1 MKQITT
7 KNDYDVV
14 IIGAGPAGL
23 SFACSLAE
31 KKIRTLIVERSSIDS
46 ISNPQPD
53 GREIAITHQSRK
65 ILNELGVWS
74 LIDEDEVSLLK
85 EAKVYSGSSNSLL
98 DFDAK
103 KSSIEALGYLVPNYL
118 IRKGL
123 YERVLQANNIDI
135 VSDIS
140 VEDINTNNAD
150 AEVVLSDGIK
160 VKSRLVV
167 AADSRFSEIRRKM
180 GIPSLMKDFSKV
192 MIVTRMEHE
201 KSHNHVALECFNY
214 GHTLALLPLNGNVSS
229 VVLTVST
236 DNSKEMLSLSE
247 TKFNEMATEGFKQ
260 KLGQMKQI
268 GERHSYP
275 LIGVYAQKFKAK
287 RFALVGDA
295 AVGMHPVTAHGFNL
309 GLKGQDQLS
318 LAVKRAFDHG
328 LDIGSDEVLNDYE
341 RKHINFSRLMYFGT
355 NGIVALFTNDT
366 FVAKKIRKLVL
377 KFANRFPPVK
387 SLITNHLTESKKSNL
402 IPF

>member
-31 KKIRTLIVERSSIDS
+31 KKIRVLIVERSSIDS

-65 ILNELGVWS
+65 ILYELGVWS
-74 LIDEDEVSLLK
+74 LIDGDEVSLLK

-123 YERVLQANNIDI
+123 YERVLQANNVDI

-140 VEDINTNNAD
+140 VEDINTNNAG
-150 AEVVLSDGIK
+150 AEVTLSDGK
-160 VKSRLVV
+160 NVKSSLVV

-201 KSHNHVALECFNY
+201 KDHNHVALECFNY

-229 VVLTVST
+229 VVLTVSA
-236 DNSKEMLSLSE
+236 DNAKEILSLSE

-268 GERHSYP
+268 GERYSYP

-309 GLKGQDQLS
+309 GLKGQDLLS
-318 LAVKRAFDHG
+318 FAVKRAFDHG

-355 NGIVALFTNDT
+355 NGVVALFTNDT
-366 FVAKKIRKLVL
+366 FVAKRIRKLVL

-387 SLITNHLTESKKSNL
+387 SLITSHLTESKKSNL

>member
-1 MKQITT
+1 MKQITI

-140 VEDINTNNAD
+140 VEDINTNNAG
-150 AEVVLSDGIK
+150 AEVALSDGIK

-260 KLGQMKQI
+260 KLGKMKQI

>member
-31 KKIRTLIVERSSIDS
+31 KKIRVLIVERSSIDS

-65 ILNELGVWS
+65 ILYELGVWS
-74 LIDEDEVSLLK
+74 LIDGDEVSLLK

-123 YERVLQANNIDI
+123 YERVLQANNVDI

-140 VEDINTNNAD
+140 VEDINTNNAG
-150 AEVVLSDGIK
+150 AEVALSDGK
-160 VKSRLVV
+160 NVKSSLVV

-201 KSHNHVALECFNY
+201 KDHNHVALECFNY

-229 VVLTVST
+229 VVLTVSA
-236 DNSKEMLSLSE
+236 DNAKEILSLSE

-268 GERHSYP
+268 GERYSYP

-309 GLKGQDQLS
+309 GLKGQDLLS
-318 LAVKRAFDHG
+318 FAVKRAFDHG

-355 NGIVALFTNDT
+355 NGVVALFTNDT
-366 FVAKKIRKLVL
+366 FVAKRIRKLVL

-387 SLITNHLTESKKSNL
+387 SLITSHLTESKKSNL

>member
-1 MKQITT
+1 MKQITI

-140 VEDINTNNAD
+140 VEDINTNNAG
-150 AEVVLSDGIK
+150 AEVELSDGKK

-309 GLKGQDQLS
+309 GLKGQHQLS

>member
-31 KKIRTLIVERSSIDS
+31 MKIRVLIVERSSIES

-65 ILNELGVWS
+65 ILYELGVWP

-118 IRKGL
+118 IRKAL
-123 YERVLQANNIDI
+123 YERVLQANNVDI

-140 VEDINTNNAD
+140 VEDINTNNAG
-150 AEVVLSDGIK
+150 AEVALSDGK
-160 VKSRLVV
+160 NVKARLVV

-192 MIVTRMEHE
+192 MIVTRMEH
-201 KSHNHVALECFNY
+201 KKDHNHVALECFNY

-229 VVLTVST
+229 VVLTVSS
-236 DNSKEMLSLSE
+236 DNAKEILSLNE
-247 TKFNEMATEGFKQ
+247 TQFNEMATEGFRQ

-268 GERHSYP
+268 GERYSYP

-309 GLKGQDQLS
+309 GLKGQDLLS
-318 LAVKRAFDHG
+318 FAVKRAFDHG

-366 FVAKKIRKLVL
+366 FVAKRIRKLVL

-387 SLITNHLTESKKSNL
+387 SLITSHLTESKKSNL

>member
-1 MKQITT
+1 MKQITI

-31 KKIRTLIVERSSIDS
+31 KKIRTLIVERSSIES

-140 VEDINTNNAD
+140 VEDINTNNAG
-150 AEVVLSDGIK
+150 AEVALSDGIK

-260 KLGQMKQI
+260 KLGKMKQI
-268 GERHSYP
+268 GKRHSYP

-318 LAVKRAFDHG
+318 LAVKRAFDRG

-366 FVAKKIRKLVL
+366 FIAKRIRKLVL

>member
-1 MKQITT
+1 MKQITI

-123 YERVLQANNIDI
+123 HERVLQANNIDI

-140 VEDINTNNAD
+140 VEDINTNNAG
-150 AEVVLSDGIK
+150 AEVELSDGKK

-366 FVAKKIRKLVL
+366 FVAKQIRKLVL

>member
-31 KKIRTLIVERSSIDS
+31 KKIRVLIVERSSIDS

-65 ILNELGVWS
+65 ILYELGVWS
-74 LIDEDEVSLLK
+74 LIDGDEVSLLK

-123 YERVLQANNIDI
+123 YERVLQANNVDI

-140 VEDINTNNAD
+140 VEDINTNNAG
-150 AEVVLSDGIK
+150 AEVTLSDGK
-160 VKSRLVV
+160 NLKSSLVV

-192 MIVTRMEHE
+192 MIVTRMENE
-201 KSHNHVALECFNY
+201 KDHNHVALECFNY

-229 VVLTVST
+229 VVLTVSA
-236 DNSKEMLSLSE
+236 DNAKEILSLSE
-247 TKFNEMATEGFKQ
+247 TKFNEMVTEGFKQ

-268 GERHSYP
+268 GERYSYP

-309 GLKGQDQLS
+309 GLKGQDLLS
-318 LAVKRAFDHG
+318 FAVKRAFDHG
-328 LDIGSDEVLNDYE
+328 LDIGSDEVLNNYE

-355 NGIVALFTNDT
+355 NGVVALFTNDT
-366 FVAKKIRKLVL
+366 FVAKRIRKLVL

-387 SLITNHLTESKKSNL
+387 SLITSHLTESKKSNL

>member
-1 MKQITT
+1 MKQITI
-7 KNDYDVV
+7 KNNYDVV

-31 KKIRTLIVERSSIDS
+31 KKIKALIVERSSIES

-65 ILNELGVWS
+65 ILYELGVWS
-74 LIDEDEVSLLK
+74 LIDGDEVSLLK

-123 YERVLQANNIDI
+123 YERVLQANNVDI

-140 VEDINTNNAD
+140 VEDINTNNAG
-150 AEVVLSDGIK
+150 AEVALSDGK
-160 VKSRLVV
+160 NVKSSLVV

-201 KSHNHVALECFNY
+201 KDHNHVALECFNY

-229 VVLTVST
+229 VVLTVSA
-236 DNSKEMLSLSE
+236 DNAKEILSLSE
-247 TKFNEMATEGFKQ
+247 TKFNEMVTEGFKQ

-268 GERHSYP
+268 GERYSYP

-309 GLKGQDQLS
+309 GLKGQDLLS
-318 LAVKRAFDHG
+318 FAVKRAFDHG

-355 NGIVALFTNDT
+355 NGVVALFTNDT
-366 FVAKKIRKLVL
+366 FVAKRIRKLVL

-387 SLITNHLTESKKSNL
+387 SLITSHLTESKKSNL

>member
-1 MKQITT
+1 MKQITI

-140 VEDINTNNAD
+140 VEDINTNNAG
-150 AEVVLSDGIK
+150 AEVELSDGKK

>member
-1 MKQITT
+1 MKQITI

-140 VEDINTNNAD
+140 VEDINTNNAV
-150 AEVVLSDGIK
+150 AEVALSDGIK

-260 KLGQMKQI
+260 KLGKMKQI

>member
-1 MKQITT
+1 
-7 KNDYDVV
+7 
-14 IIGAGPAGL
+14 
-23 SFACSLAE
+23 
-31 KKIRTLIVERSSIDS
+31 
-46 ISNPQPD
+46 
-53 GREIAITHQSRK
+53 
-65 ILNELGVWS
+65 
-74 LIDEDEVSLLK
+74 
-85 EAKVYSGSSNSLL
+85 L

-123 YERVLQANNIDI
+123 YERVLQASNVDI

-140 VEDINTNNAD
+140 VEDINTNNTG
-150 AEVVLSDGIK
+150 AEVALSDGK
-160 VKSRLVV
+160 NVKSKLIV

-201 KSHNHVALECFNY
+201 KNHNHVALECFNY

-229 VVLTVST
+229 VVLTVSA
-236 DNSKEMLSLSE
+236 DNAKETLSLSE

-268 GERHSYP
+268 GERYSYP

-309 GLKGQDQLS
+309 GLKGQDLLS
-318 LAVKRAFDHG
+318 FAVKRAFDHG

-355 NGIVALFTNDT
+355 NGVVALFTNDT
-366 FVAKKIRKLVL
+366 FVAKRIRKLVL

-387 SLITNHLTESKKSNL
+387 TLITNHLTESKKSNL

>member
-31 KKIRTLIVERSSIDS
+31 KKIRVLIVERSSIDS

-65 ILNELGVWS
+65 ILYELGVWS

-123 YERVLQANNIDI
+123 YERVLQANNVDI

-140 VEDINTNNAD
+140 VEDINTNNAG
-150 AEVVLSDGIK
+150 AEVTLSDGK
-160 VKSRLVV
+160 NLKSSLVV

-201 KSHNHVALECFNY
+201 KDHNHVALECFNY

-229 VVLTVST
+229 VVLTVSA
-236 DNSKEMLSLSE
+236 DNAKEILSLSE

-268 GERHSYP
+268 GERYSYP

-309 GLKGQDQLS
+309 GLKGQDLLS

-355 NGIVALFTNDT
+355 NGVVALFTNDT
-366 FVAKKIRKLVL
+366 FVAKRIRKLVL

-387 SLITNHLTESKKSNL
+387 SLITSHLTESKKSNL

>member
-1 MKQITT
+1 MKQITI

-140 VEDINTNNAD
+140 VEDINTNNAS
-150 AEVVLSDGIK
+150 AEVALSDGIK

-260 KLGQMKQI
+260 KLGKMKQI

>member
-1 MKQITT
+1 MKQITI
-7 KNDYDVV
+7 KNNYDVV

-31 KKIRTLIVERSSIDS
+31 KKIRVLIVERSSIKS

-65 ILNELGVWS
+65 ILYELGVWS

-123 YERVLQANNIDI
+123 YERVLQASNIDI

-140 VEDINTNNAD
+140 VEDINTNNAG
-150 AEVVLSDGIK
+150 AEVTLSDGK
-160 VKSRLVV
+160 NLKSSLVV

-192 MIVTRMEHE
+192 MIVTRMENE
-201 KSHNHVALECFNY
+201 KDHNHIALECFNY

-229 VVLTVST
+229 VVLTVSA
-236 DNSKEMLSLSE
+236 DNAKEILSLSV
-247 TKFNEMATEGFKQ
+247 TKFNEMVTEGFKQ

-268 GERHSYP
+268 GERYSYP

-309 GLKGQDQLS
+309 GLKGQDLLS
-318 LAVKRAFDHG
+318 FAVKRAFDHG

-366 FVAKKIRKLVL
+366 FVAKRIRKLVL

>member
-1 MKQITT
+1 
-7 KNDYDVV
+7 
-14 IIGAGPAGL
+14 
-23 SFACSLAE
+23 
-31 KKIRTLIVERSSIDS
+31 
-46 ISNPQPD
+46 
-53 GREIAITHQSRK
+53 
-65 ILNELGVWS
+65 
-74 LIDEDEVSLLK
+74 
-85 EAKVYSGSSNSLL
+85 LL

-118 IRKGL
+118 IRKAL
-123 YERVLQANNIDI
+123 YERVLQAKNVDI
-135 VSDIS
+135 MTGVSVDD
-140 VEDINTNNAD
+140 VNTNNSG
-150 AEVVLSDGIK
+150 AEVVLSNGK
-160 VKSRLVV
+160 TVKTRLVV

-192 MIVTRMEHE
+192 MIATRMEHE
-201 KSHNHVALECFNY
+201 KGHNHVALECFNY

-229 VVLTVST
+229 VILTVST
-236 DNSKEMLSLSE
+236 EDAKEILSLSK
-247 TKFNEMATEGFKQ
+247 TKFNEMATEGFEQ

-275 LIGVYAQKFKAK
+275 LVGVYAQKFRAT

-309 GLKGQDQLS
+309 GLKGQDLLS
-318 LAVKRAFDHG
+318 LAVKRALDNG
-328 LDIGSDEVLNDYE
+328 LDIGSDEVLRDYE

-366 FVAKKIRKLVL
+366 SAVKQIRKLVL

-387 SLITNHLTESKKSNL
+387 ALITQQLTESKKSNL

>member
-1 MKQITT
+1 MKQITI

-140 VEDINTNNAD
+140 VEDINTNNAV
-150 AEVVLSDGIK
+150 AEVALSDGIK

>member
-1 MKQITT
+1 MKQITI

-31 KKIRTLIVERSSIDS
+31 KKIRTLIVERSSIES

-74 LIDEDEVSLLK
+74 LIDENEVSLLK

-123 YERVLQANNIDI
+123 YKRVLQANNIDI
-135 VSDIS
+135 VNDIS
-140 VEDINTNNAD
+140 VEDINTDNAG
-150 AEVVLSDGIK
+150 AEVALSDGIK

-260 KLGQMKQI
+260 KLGKMKQI
-268 GERHSYP
+268 GRRHSYP

-318 LAVKRAFDHG
+318 LAVKRAFERG

-366 FVAKKIRKLVL
+366 FLAKKIRKLVL

>member
-1 MKQITT
+1 MKQITI

-31 KKIRTLIVERSSIDS
+31 KKIRTLIVEKSSIES

-65 ILNELGVWS
+65 ILNELGVWP

-140 VEDINTNNAD
+140 VEDINTNNAS
-150 AEVVLSDGIK
+150 AEVALSDGK
-160 VKSRLVV
+160 NVKSRLIV

-214 GHTLALLPLNGNVSS
+214 GHTLALLPLKGNLSS

-236 DNSKEMLSLSE
+236 DNSKEILSLSE
-247 TKFNEMATEGFKQ
+247 TKFNEMATKGFNQ

-268 GERHSYP
+268 GEAPLLPSYW
-275 LIGVYAQKFKAK
+275 
-287 RFALVGDA
+287 
-295 AVGMHPVTAHGFNL
+295 
-309 GLKGQDQLS
+309 S
-318 LAVKRAFDHG
+318 LC
-328 LDIGSDEVLNDYE
+328 
-341 RKHINFSRLMYFGT
+341 T
-355 NGIVALFTNDT
+355 
-366 FVAKKIRKLVL
+366 KI
-377 KFANRFPPVK
+377 
-387 SLITNHLTESKKSNL
+387 
-402 IPF
+402 

>member
-31 KKIRTLIVERSSIDS
+31 KKIRVLIVERSSIDS

-65 ILNELGVWS
+65 ILYELGVWS
-74 LIDEDEVSLLK
+74 LIDGDEVSLLK

-123 YERVLQANNIDI
+123 YERVLQANNVDI

-140 VEDINTNNAD
+140 VEDINTNNAG
-150 AEVVLSDGIK
+150 AEVTLSDGK
-160 VKSRLVV
+160 NVKSSLVV

-201 KSHNHVALECFNY
+201 KDHNHVALECFNY

-229 VVLTVST
+229 VVLTVSA
-236 DNSKEMLSLSE
+236 DNAKEILSLSE

-268 GERHSYP
+268 GERYSYP

-309 GLKGQDQLS
+309 GLKGQDLLS
-318 LAVKRAFDHG
+318 FAVKRAFDHG

-355 NGIVALFTNDT
+355 NGVVALFTNDT
-366 FVAKKIRKLVL
+366 FVAKRIRKLVL

>member
-31 KKIRTLIVERSSIDS
+31 KKIRVLIVERSSIDS

-65 ILNELGVWS
+65 ILYELGVWS
-74 LIDEDEVSLLK
+74 LIDGDEVSLLK

-123 YERVLQANNIDI
+123 YERVLQANNVDI

-140 VEDINTNNAD
+140 VEDINTNNAG
-150 AEVVLSDGIK
+150 AEVTLSDGK
-160 VKSRLVV
+160 NLKSSLVV

-201 KSHNHVALECFNY
+201 KDHNHVALECFNY

-229 VVLTVST
+229 VVLTVSA
-236 DNSKEMLSLSE
+236 DNAKEILSLSE

-268 GERHSYP
+268 GERYSYP

-309 GLKGQDQLS
+309 GLKGQDLLS
-318 LAVKRAFDHG
+318 FAVKRAFDHG

-355 NGIVALFTNDT
+355 NGVVALFTNDT
-366 FVAKKIRKLVL
+366 FVAKRIRKLVL

-387 SLITNHLTESKKSNL
+387 SLITSHLTESKKSNL

>member
-31 KKIRTLIVERSSIDS
+31 KKIRVLIVERSSIDS

-65 ILNELGVWS
+65 ILYELGVWS

-123 YERVLQANNIDI
+123 YEKVLQANNIDI
-135 VSDIS
+135 VNDIS
-140 VEDINTNNAD
+140 VEDINTNNAS
-150 AEVVLSDGIK
+150 AEVALSDGIK

-260 KLGQMKQI
+260 KLGKMKQI

-318 LAVKRAFDHG
+318 LAVKRAFERG

>member
-1 MKQITT
+1 MKQITI

-98 DFDAK
+98 DFDSK

-123 YERVLQANNIDI
+123 HERVLQANNIDI

-140 VEDINTNNAD
+140 VEDINTNNAG
-150 AEVVLSDGIK
+150 AEVELSDGKK

>member
-1 MKQITT
+1 MKQITI

-31 KKIRTLIVERSSIDS
+31 KKIRTLIVERSPIES

-74 LIDEDEVSLLK
+74 LINEGEVSLLK

-140 VEDINTNNAD
+140 VEDINTNNAG
-150 AEVVLSDGIK
+150 AEVALFDGIK

-247 TKFNEMATEGFKQ
+247 TKFNEIATEGFKQ

-275 LIGVYAQKFKAK
+275 LIGVYAQKFIAK

>member
-1 MKQITT
+1 M
-7 KNDYDVV
+7 DYDIV
-14 IIGAGPAGL
+14 IIGGGPAGL
-23 SFACSLAE
+23 SFACSMLNQ
-31 KKIRTLIVERSSIDS
+31 KIKLLLVERSSIES
-46 ISNPQPD
+46 ISDPQQD
-53 GREIAITHQSRK
+53 GREIALTHQSRK
-65 ILNELGVWS
+65 ILYELGVWS

-98 DFDAK
+98 DFDAQ

-118 IRKGL
+118 IRKAL
-123 YERVLQANNIDI
+123 YKRVLQANNVDI
-135 VSDIS
+135 VTGVS
-140 VEDINTNNAD
+140 VDDVNTSNSS
-150 AEVVLSDGIK
+150 AEVVLSDGK
-160 VKSRLVV
+160 TVKTSLVV
-167 AADSRFSEIRRKM
+167 AADSRFSQIRRKM

-192 MIVTRMEHE
+192 MIATRMKHE

-229 VVLTVST
+229 VVFTFAA
-236 DNSKEMLSLSE
+236 DKAEEILSLSE
-247 TKFNEMATEGFKQ
+247 TKFNDMATEGFEQ
-260 KLGQMKQI
+260 KLGQMKQV

-275 LIGVYAQKFKAK
+275 LVGVYAQKFKAT

-309 GLKGQDQLS
+309 GLKGQNLLS
-318 LAVKRAFDHG
+318 LAVKRALDNG
-328 LDIGSDEVLNDYE
+328 MDIGSAEVLCDYE

-366 FVAKKIRKLVL
+366 NAVKQIRKLVL

-387 SLITNHLTESKKSNL
+387 ALITQQLTESKKSNL
-402 IPF
+402 LPFL

>member
-1 MKQITT
+1 MKQITI

-140 VEDINTNNAD
+140 VEDINTNNAG
-150 AEVVLSDGIK
+150 AEVELSDGIK

-366 FVAKKIRKLVL
+366 FVAKQIRKLVL

>member
-1 MKQITT
+1 MKQITI

-31 KKIRTLIVERSSIDS
+31 KKIRTLIVERSSIES

-140 VEDINTNNAD
+140 VEDINTNNAG
-150 AEVVLSDGIK
+150 AEVALSDGIK

-268 GERHSYP
+268 GERYSYP

-309 GLKGQDQLS
+309 GLKGQDLLS
-318 LAVKRAFDHG
+318 FAVKRAFDHG

>member
-1 MKQITT
+1 MKQINT

-31 KKIRTLIVERSSIDS
+31 KKIRVLIVERSSIDS

-65 ILNELGVWS
+65 ILYELGVWS
-74 LIDEDEVSLLK
+74 LIDGDEVSLLK

-123 YERVLQANNIDI
+123 YERVLQANNVDI

-140 VEDINTNNAD
+140 VEDINTNNAG
-150 AEVVLSDGIK
+150 AEVALSDGK
-160 VKSRLVV
+160 NVKSSLVV
-167 AADSRFSEIRRKM
+167 AADSRFSELRRKM

-201 KSHNHVALECFNY
+201 KDHNHVALECFNY

-229 VVLTVST
+229 VVLTVSA
-236 DNSKEMLSLSE
+236 DNAKEILSLSE
-247 TKFNEMATEGFKQ
+247 TKFNEMVTEGFKQ

-268 GERHSYP
+268 GERYSYP

-309 GLKGQDQLS
+309 GLKGQDLLS
-318 LAVKRAFDHG
+318 FAVKRAFDHG

-355 NGIVALFTNDT
+355 NGVVALFTNDT
-366 FVAKKIRKLVL
+366 FVAKRIRKLVL

-387 SLITNHLTESKKSNL
+387 SLITSHLTESKKSNL

>member
-1 MKQITT
+1 MKQITI

-31 KKIRTLIVERSSIDS
+31 KKIRTLIVERSFIKS

-74 LIDEDEVSLLK
+74 LIDENEVSLLK

-135 VSDIS
+135 VNDIS
-140 VEDINTNNAD
+140 VEDINTNNAG
-150 AEVVLSDGIK
+150 AEVTLSDGIK
-160 VKSRLVV
+160 IKSRLVV

-192 MIVTRMEHE
+192 MIVARMEHE

-229 VVLTVST
+229 VVLTVSS

-260 KLGQMKQI
+260 KLGKMKQI
-268 GERHSYP
+268 GKRHSYP

-318 LAVKRAFDHG
+318 LAVKRAFDRG

>member
-1 MKQITT
+1 MKQITI

-31 KKIRTLIVERSSIDS
+31 KKIRVLIVERSSIDS

-65 ILNELGVWS
+65 ILYELGVWS
-74 LIDEDEVSLLK
+74 LIDGDEVSLLK

-123 YERVLQANNIDI
+123 YERVLQANNVDI

-140 VEDINTNNAD
+140 VEDINTNNAG
-150 AEVVLSDGIK
+150 AEVTLSDGK
-160 VKSRLVV
+160 NLKSSLVV

-201 KSHNHVALECFNY
+201 KDHNHVALECFNY

-229 VVLTVST
+229 VVLTVSA
-236 DNSKEMLSLSE
+236 DNAKEILSLSE

-268 GERHSYP
+268 GERYSYP

-309 GLKGQDQLS
+309 GLKGQDLLS
-318 LAVKRAFDHG
+318 FAVKRAFDHG

-355 NGIVALFTNDT
+355 NGVVALFTNDT
-366 FVAKKIRKLVL
+366 FVAKRIRKLVL

-387 SLITNHLTESKKSNL
+387 SLITSHLTESKKSNL

>member
-31 KKIRTLIVERSSIDS
+31 KKIRVLIVERSPIDS
-46 ISNPQPD
+46 ISNPQSD

-65 ILNELGVWS
+65 ILYELGVWS

-123 YERVLQANNIDI
+123 YERVLQASNVDI

-140 VEDINTNNAD
+140 VEDINTNNAG
-150 AEVVLSDGIK
+150 AEVALSDGK
-160 VKSRLVV
+160 NVKARLVV

-201 KSHNHVALECFNY
+201 KDHNHVALECFNY

-229 VVLTVST
+229 VVLTVSA
-236 DNSKEMLSLSE
+236 DNAKEILSLSE

-268 GERHSYP
+268 GERYSYP

-309 GLKGQDQLS
+309 GLKGQDLLS
-318 LAVKRAFDHG
+318 FAVKRAFDHG

>member
-1 MKQITT
+1 MKQITI

-31 KKIRTLIVERSSIDS
+31 KKIRTLIVERSPIES

-74 LIDEDEVSLLK
+74 LIDEGEVSLLK

-135 VSDIS
+135 VNDIS
-140 VEDINTNNAD
+140 VEDINTNNAG
-150 AEVVLSDGIK
+150 AEVALSDGIK

-201 KSHNHVALECFNY
+201 KSHNHVALEFFNY

-247 TKFNEMATEGFKQ
+247 TKFNEMTTEGFKQ
-260 KLGQMKQI
+260 KLGKMKQI

-328 LDIGSDEVLNDYE
+328 LDIGSDEVLNEYE

-387 SLITNHLTESKKSNL
+387 SLITNHLTESKKSDL